1 MSLEIHNLPFS
12 IVERISWALHVCKCH
27 HGGSICGLDRVGVVS
42 LRHACMLWTVTIAL
56 HFFAV
61 SRDTVLV
68 IPQLCRDEGFGL
80 GLTPLFDDRLT
91 DLGK

>member
-1 MSLEIHNLPFS
+1 
-12 IVERISWALHVCKCH
+12 
-27 HGGSICGLDRVGVVS
+27 
-42 LRHACMLWTVTIAL
+42 MLWTATIAF

-68 IPQLCRDEGFGL
+68 VPQLCRDEGFAL
-80 GLTPLFDDRLT
+80 GLTPVFDDRLT